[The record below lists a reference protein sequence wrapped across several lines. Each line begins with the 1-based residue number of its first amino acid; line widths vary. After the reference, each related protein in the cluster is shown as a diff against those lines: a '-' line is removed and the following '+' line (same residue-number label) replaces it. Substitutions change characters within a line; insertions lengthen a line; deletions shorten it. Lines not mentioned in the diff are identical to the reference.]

1 VPFRWSLNPYRG
13 CQHACAYCYA
23 RPTHQ
28 YLGYGAGTDF
38 DTRIVVKTNAAELLR
53 KALSQRAWKFESIAF
68 SGVTDCYQPLEASYG
83 ITRACLEVCEEFAQP
98 VGLITKGALVRR
110 DIDVLARL
118 KKRAQVRVFL
128 SIPFAHDA
136 IGRAMEPWGRHA
148 EAEPYYVEAL
158 EGFRRVQGE
167 EGLETLTAMHEM
179 AMFLH
184 GSGRNEEAEPY
195 ARDAL
200 ERRRRLLGSDHVRTQ
215 ASVTNLGH
223 VLRDQGKLTEAEL
236 LFEEAL
242 ATTRRVLG
250 EDHPYSMLSLLN
262 LVDLLKSQGR
272 LADAEALH
280 WEVLDADLRLLGLE
294 SDVTQQVADGLHD
307 ILTELSAAARRA
319 ADDEALGLTLARLG
333 SMHLLLENYIQAE
346 PVLEEAFG
354 LLVGVLAEDDPRL
367 WPVCSDLGAAIA
379 GQERLSDAQPLLLEA
394 AEAMAAGA
402 PSATPARFGETQ
414 LETAVQRVIEVF
426 EALEATEAGAGHG
439 DNART
444 WRARLEAQ
452 GGEADL
458 ED

>member
-1 VPFRWSLNPYRG
+1 
-13 CQHACAYCYA
+13 
-23 RPTHQ
+23 
-28 YLGYGAGTDF
+28 
-38 DTRIVVKTNAAELLR
+38 
-53 KALSQRAWKFESIAF
+53 
-68 SGVTDCYQPLEASYG
+68 
-83 ITRACLEVCEEFAQP
+83 
-98 VGLITKGALVRR
+98 
-110 DIDVLARL
+110 
-118 KKRAQVRVFL
+118 
-128 SIPFAHDA
+128 
-136 IGRAMEPWGRHA
+136 
-148 EAEPYYVEAL
+148 
-158 EGFRRVQGE
+158 
-167 EGLETLTAMHEM
+167 MHEM

-379 GQERLSDAQPLLLEA
+379 GQERLSEAQPLLLEA
-394 AEAMAAGA
+394 AEAMVAGA
-402 PSATPARFGETQ
+402 PSATPAGFGETQ